1 MYSTTESIM
10 YPAVGPLYPFLR
22 EVRDDDYITEDEDDD
37 YNNLYP
43 DSEHDDCYC
52 GNCGGRMVTV
62 YEPPFTRLQARNKQK
77 LIDITNTLIE
87 SFTQLNYY
95 WFEYMEEQKH
105 YTKNELEDKLNSHG
119 CYITEEIYRK
129 TCNRIKDQYEDERD
143 SLLLYNRNDFTQF
156 IMKEYR
162 FDSYYD
168 QSVREHKFNMYV
180 VNHLKRKISR
190 LTRVNISTKTY

>member
-52 GNCGGRMVTV
+52 IECGMKMSV

-77 LIDITNTLIE
+77 LIDVTNTLIE
-87 SFTQLNYY
+87 SFTQMSYY
-95 WFEYMEEQKH
+95 WFEYMEEQKY
-105 YTKNELEDKLNSHG
+105 YTQNELEDKLNRHD
-119 CYITEEIYRK
+119 CYVTEETYRK
-129 TCNRIKDQYEDERD
+129 TCNRIKNKYEDEKE
-143 SLLLYNRNDFTQF
+143 SLVIFNQNYFTQF
-156 IMKEYR
+156 LMREYR

-168 QSVREHKFNMYV
+168 QSVRDHKNNLFEI
-180 VNHLKRKISR
+180 NHLKMIINIISP
-190 LTRVNISTKTY
+190 K